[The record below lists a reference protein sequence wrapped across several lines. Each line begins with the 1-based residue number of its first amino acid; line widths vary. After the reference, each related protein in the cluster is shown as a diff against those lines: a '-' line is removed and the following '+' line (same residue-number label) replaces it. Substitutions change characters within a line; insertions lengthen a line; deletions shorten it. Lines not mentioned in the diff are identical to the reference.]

1 MQQTSII
8 PEYLEIVRQ
17 QIRWKKIQ
25 SSLLEEINNHINDQI
40 SAFVD
45 DGLDEEEATKKAIA
59 EMGDPVIVGKQLD
72 RTHRP
77 NLVGIGL
84 GLILILS
91 VLGSADMGNSLLRII
106 GFGDQIVLGIFIPR
120 LAELVYLI
128 GMFVIESSFAF
139 IYAPTNV
146 RKAVIYC
153 QGFIVTAVYL
163 SEVFPRL
170 RFVLLLVA
178 VNIICFLI
186 LYRITR
192 SIKFGLVWTV
202 TSFIGLFLLVLGTQI
217 NCFMYNHAVNGN
229 FGGFENVPKALTA
242 IAIMCLVPQVFM
254 AIFIRG
260 RNSKE
265 QIV

>member
-8 PEYLEIVRQ
+8 AEYLEIVRQ

-25 SSLLEEINNHINDQI
+25 SSLLEEINNHIDDQI
-40 SAFVD
+40 SAFIN

-59 EMGDPVIVGKQLD
+59 DMGNPVVVGKRLD
-72 RTHRP
+72 HTHRP

-84 GLILILS
+84 GLIIILS

-106 GFGDQIVLGIFIPR
+106 GFGDQIVLGIFVPR

-139 IYAPTNV
+139 IYASTNV
-146 RKAVIYC
+146 SKAVIYC

-163 SEVFPRL
+163 SEVFPRI

-178 VNIICFLI
+178 VNIICFLV

-202 TSFIGLFLLVLGTQI
+202 TSFSGLFIFVLGTQF
-217 NCFMYNHAVNGN
+217 NCYMYNHLVNGN
-229 FGGFENVPKALTA
+229 YGGFENVPKALAA
-242 IAIMCLVPQVFM
+242 IALMCLVPQVFM
-254 AIFIRG
+254 AFLIRM
-260 RNSKE
+260 RNSKV